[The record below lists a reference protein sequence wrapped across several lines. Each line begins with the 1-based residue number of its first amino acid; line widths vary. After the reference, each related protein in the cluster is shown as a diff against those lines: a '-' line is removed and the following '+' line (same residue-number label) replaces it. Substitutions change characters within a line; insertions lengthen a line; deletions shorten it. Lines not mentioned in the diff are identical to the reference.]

1 MTQCSVR
8 KRFGVVDDGQKQAMS
23 GLEFVQGLVNGTLPL
38 NPMAETWPSRP
49 VATATAEA
57 IRTRRLRQ
65 PAIAE
70 QSAIYESP

>member
-49 VATATAEA
+49 VATATE
-57 IRTRRLRQ
+57 LEH
-65 PAIAE
+65 PDE
-70 QSAIYESP
+70 D